1 MAQKAAPDAGQVRAD
16 EYPWRRLPPVQ
27 GRRLP
32 DFQVVARRSVLND
45 IYRHGHDSP
54 DVEVCGILVGNVYRD
69 EAGPFLYV
77 EASIRGE
84 HAGSQDAQVTF
95 TTETWTHVQE
105 EMEKHHA
112 GERVLGWYH
121 THPGFG
127 IFLSGM
133 DLFIQENFFS
143 LPWQVA
149 FVYDPLSG
157 EEGLFVWRQ
166 GAPVGEAFLVE
177 EDAVS
182 VKRQGAVG
190 RGGEAGSLAVPA
202 ERLGALEKQQKGL
215 LVGVAALAVLV
226 LIWFTTWV
234 SLGRSSGDDAAREW
248 DQHFL
253 LELGQLRTESKD
265 LRGEVVRLRTES
277 GDLRGEVMGL
287 RLEVAQ
293 LRAECDR
300 RLPPLAEAVAGP
312 PLSPADKLLLALDG
326 SPGPP
331 RLLFTWIKQ
340 VLAPPP
346 GEAKGRGSKWKRP
359 RPQVPGQYD
368 QKAARSAGND

>member
-1 MAQKAAPDAGQVRAD
+1 MSQQADGRQAHKAAPDAGGVLAD
-16 EYPWRRLPPVQ
+16 DYPWRGLPPVQ
-27 GRRLP
+27 GRRQP
-32 DFQVVARRSVLND
+32 GFQVVARRSVLND
-45 IYRHGHDSP
+45 IYRHGHASP
-54 DVEVCGILVGNVYRD
+54 DVEVCGVLVGNVYRD

-95 TTETWTHVQE
+95 TTATWTHVQA

-112 GERVLGWYH
+112 GRRVLGWYH

-149 FVYDPLSG
+149 FVYDPVSG
-157 EEGLFVWRQ
+157 EEGLFVWRE

-182 VKRQGAVG
+182 VKRQGAV
-190 RGGEAGSLAVPA
+190 RPGGADSSQAVLA

-215 LVGVAALAVLV
+215 LVGVAALAFLVLV
-226 LIWFTTWV
+226 WSIAWV

-253 LELGQLRTESKD
+253 LELGQLRTET
-265 LRGEVVRLRTES
+265 R
-277 GDLRGEVMGL
+277 DLRGEVMGL
-287 RLEVAQ
+287 RLQVAQ
-293 LRAECDR
+293 LRTECDR
-300 RLPPLAEAVAGP
+300 RLPPLAEAPAEP
-312 PLSPADKLLLALDG
+312 PLSPADELLLALDRT
-326 SPGPP
+326 PGPP

-346 GEAKGRGSKWKRP
+346 GEAKGRGARWMRP
-359 RPQVPGQYD
+359 RPAVPGRSD
-368 QKAARSAGND
+368 DNVPRSAGND